1 MSTTLPKSDAS
12 LLPSLI
18 TRVEEGCDRFEAAW
32 KAGLRPRIED
42 YLGETADP
50 ERSAQ
55 WHELL
60 VLELVYRRLQGER
73 PRLEEYWTRFPG
85 HVELINRI
93 LNQTGP
99 SASHDQQAP
108 TGSDQIKRGYSPPEE
123 SITQRSEKEIGK
135 AEWPEV
141 AGYDILAELGH
152 SGMGVV
158 YQARQHQLKRLVALK
173 MIRAGLQ
180 ARPEDPDRFRLEA
193 NRPARHE
200 TRHASE
206 ARGSVRKWALRSIPA
221 R

>member
-1 MSTTLPKSDAS
+1 MGVGFPGERGSSLGGDAMSTTLPKSDAS

-50 ERSAQ
+50 ERSAL

-93 LNQTGP
+93 LNQAGP
-99 SASHDQQAP
+99 Q
-108 TGSDQIKRGYSPPEE
+108 G
-123 SITQRSEKEIGK
+123 QR
-135 AEWPEV
+135 
-141 AGYDILAELGH
+141 EL
-152 SGMGVV
+152 
-158 YQARQHQLKRLVALK
+158 
-173 MIRAGLQ
+173 
-180 ARPEDPDRFRLEA
+180 
-193 NRPARHE
+193 
-200 TRHASE
+200 
-206 ARGSVRKWALRSIPA
+206 
-221 R
+221 